1 MANTSRFMLPTL
13 LMRSLLSASLVL
25 RTALILPL
33 LVLALL
39 VPLTLA
45 LLVPLILALDMI
57 TLLATLGLILGHYA
71 KAPASPDDDST
82 DSDTIKF
89 LELRAINEKL
99 MRKIQELEARE
110 KTSLE
115 YEEMFEAL
123 RDVVYDTKDDIQ
135 KIAGH
140 IAVSSTGEI
149 PGIKT
154 FGIPL
159 NPKKIHYEN
168 LKYWPQSAWLA
179 VRRKAKPK
187 DSKAPVLSLFFEDE
201 SGEMVSDE
209 VKEEVRGDMT
219 AYWVDMLHE
228 GKVPVHYS
236 GLGLKHRE
244 DFRLTMEGKY
254 PWLQL
259 CEGHWKVRQLWVN
272 HYKKTRI
279 AAIIDN
285 DPELKIKFA
294 NHPLVPIV
302 VDIITD
308 SEDTQPLKKRARAS
322 SKEKV
327 TIVISSDT
335 EIAAPHW
342 GQGVTYPADTL

>member
-25 RTALILPL
+25 RSALILPL
-33 LVLALL
+33 VILAVIPSLV
-39 VPLTLA
+39 VLA

-57 TLLATLGLILGHYA
+57 TLLATLGLILGVPNLGVPTSLKITKAITLRPLLLPTMTAPTLTPSNFSSYA
-71 KAPASPDDDST
+71 P
-82 DSDTIKF
+82 
-89 LELRAINEKL
+89 
-99 MRKIQELEARE
+99 ELEARE
-110 KTSLE
+110 KTSRE

-140 IAVSSTGEI
+140 ITVSSTGEI

-179 VRRKAKPK
+179 VHTKAKPE

-201 SGEMVSDE
+201 SSEMVSDE

-219 AYWVDMLHE
+219 AYWVNMLHE

-236 GLGLKHRE
+236 GLGL
-244 DFRLTMEGKY
+244 
-254 PWLQL
+254 
-259 CEGHWKVRQLWVN
+259 
-272 HYKKTRI
+272 
-279 AAIIDN
+279 
-285 DPELKIKFA
+285 
-294 NHPLVPIV
+294 
-302 VDIITD
+302 
-308 SEDTQPLKKRARAS
+308 
-322 SKEKV
+322 
-327 TIVISSDT
+327 
-335 EIAAPHW
+335 
-342 GQGVTYPADTL
+342 